1 MVGVSFGPRWHARSL
16 MACDP
21 SRSGQMIPSP
31 QDRGT
36 VKCIG
41 AGNTRGGTMESDE
54 QPRAIRQV
62 CGQCNGAGVVD
73 IRGKGASSTPG
84 DYAKRCPTCEGTG
97 WVLGATRA

>member
-1 MVGVSFGPRWHARSL
+1 
-16 MACDP
+16 
-21 SRSGQMIPSP
+21 
-31 QDRGT
+31 
-36 VKCIG
+36 
-41 AGNTRGGTMESDE
+41 MESDE